1 MQSRRS
7 LKIQPI
13 AVDIEELVPS
23 DLTLNEPTQEEEP
36 KPIDVNKI
44 EKDVDLDPKIPHF
57 APILNPD
64 LLSTNSSRIKKAQFF
79 APIPFR
85 HDCRL

>member
-23 DLTLNEPTQEEEP
+23 DLTQEEEP
-36 KPIDVNKI
+36 KPIDINKI
-44 EKDVDLDPKIPHF
+44 EK
-57 APILNPD
+57 
-64 LLSTNSSRIKKAQFF
+64 
-79 APIPFR
+79 
-85 HDCRL
+85 